1 MFTGIIEELGT
12 VKKVVQQ
19 GKAMKLTILASKIL
33 SDVQLGDSISV
44 NGVCLTV
51 TEFAR
56 NGFSADVMPETF
68 KSTSLSAI
76 KERSKVNLERAMR
89 ANGRFGG
96 HFVTGHVDGTGQIL
110 KKSASENAIYI
121 QISVPPA
128 LSHLLIMKGSI
139 AVDGISLT
147 VFGNEDNTV
156 TVSVIPHTASE
167 TVLGFKT
174 VGDIV
179 NLEFD
184 MLAKYLY
191 TFVNRQQQETT
202 QPKGGISEG
211 FLRDNGFL

>member
-19 GKAMKLTILASKIL
+19 GKAMKLTIQASKVL

-51 TEFAR
+51 TEFAK
-56 NGFSADVMPETF
+56 NEFSADVMPETF

-76 KERSKVNLERAMR
+76 KERTKVNLERAMS

-110 KKSASENAIYI
+110 KKTSSENAIYI
-121 QISVPPA
+121 QISVPAA
-128 LSHLLIMKGSI
+128 LSHLLIMKGSV

-156 TVSVIPHTASE
+156 TVSIIPHTASE

-191 TFVNRQQQETT
+191 SFMNRQQQENTP
-202 QPKGGISEG
+202 PKEGISEG
-211 FLRDNGFL
+211 FLKENGFL

>member
-19 GKAMKLTILASKIL
+19 GKAMKLTIQASKVL

-51 TEFAR
+51 TEFAK
-56 NGFSADVMPETF
+56 NEFSADVMPETF

-76 KERSKVNLERAMR
+76 KERTKVNLERAMS

-110 KKSASENAIYI
+110 KKTSSENAIYI
-121 QISVPPA
+121 QISVPTV

-156 TVSVIPHTASE
+156 TVSIIPHTASE

-174 VGDIV
+174 AGDIV

-191 TFVNRQQQETT
+191 SFMNRRQETT
-202 QPKGGISEG
+202 PPKEGISEG
-211 FLRDNGFL
+211 FLKENGFL

>member
-191 TFVNRQQQETT
+191 TFVNRRRQETT
-202 QPKGGISEG
+202 RPKGGISEG

>member
-19 GKAMKLTILASKIL
+19 GKAMKLTIQASKVL

-51 TEFAR
+51 TEYAR
-56 NGFSADVMPETF
+56 NEFSADVMPETF

-76 KERSKVNLERAMR
+76 KERTKVNLERAMS

-96 HFVTGHVDGTGQIL
+96 HFVTGHVDGTGQII
-110 KKSASENAIYI
+110 KKTASENAIYI
-121 QISVPPA
+121 QISVPSA

-147 VFGNEDNTV
+147 VFGNGDNTV
-156 TVSVIPHTASE
+156 TVSIIPHTASE
-167 TVLGFKT
+167 TVLGFKAA
-174 VGDIV
+174 GDIV

-191 TFVNRQQQETT
+191 SFMNRQQESTS
-202 QPKGGISEG
+202 PKEAISER
-211 FLRDNGFL
+211 FLKENGFL

>member
-19 GKAMKLTILASKIL
+19 GKAMKLTIQASNVL

-51 TEFAR
+51 TEFAK
-56 NGFSADVMPETF
+56 NEFSADVMPETF

-76 KERSKVNLERAMR
+76 KERTKVNLERAMS

-110 KKSASENAIYI
+110 KKTSSENAIYI
-121 QISVPPA
+121 QISVPA
-128 LSHLLIMKGSI
+128 VLSHLLIMKGSI

-156 TVSVIPHTASE
+156 TVSIIPHTASE

-191 TFVNRQQQETT
+191 SFMNRRQETT
-202 QPKGGISEG
+202 PPKEGISEG
-211 FLRDNGFL
+211 FLKENGFL

>member
-19 GKAMKLTILASKIL
+19 GKTMKLTIQASTVL
-33 SDVQLGDSISV
+33 TDVQLGDSISV

-51 TEFAR
+51 TEFAK
-56 NGFSADVMPETF
+56 NEFSADVMPETF

-76 KERSKVNLERAMR
+76 KERTKVNLERAMS

-96 HFVTGHVDGTGQIL
+96 HFVTGHIDGTGQIL
-110 KKSASENAIYI
+110 KKTASENAIYI

-156 TVSVIPHTASE
+156 TVSIIPHTASE
-167 TVLGFKT
+167 TVLGFKAA
-174 VGDIV
+174 GDIV

-191 TFVNRQQQETT
+191 SFMNRQQETSS
-202 QPKGGISEG
+202 PKEGVSER
-211 FLRDNGFL
+211 FLKENGFL

>member
-19 GKAMKLTILASKIL
+19 GKAMKLTIQASEVL

-51 TEFAR
+51 TDFAK
-56 NGFSADVMPETF
+56 NEFSADVMPETF

-76 KERSKVNLERAMR
+76 KERTKVNLERAMS

-96 HFVTGHVDGTGQIL
+96 HFVTGHVDGTGQII
-110 KKSASENAIYI
+110 KKAASENAIYI

-156 TVSVIPHTASE
+156 TVSIIPHTASE

-179 NLEFD
+179 NFEFD

-191 TFVNRQQQETT
+191 SFMNRRQETT
-202 QPKGGISEG
+202 PPNEGISEG
-211 FLRDNGFL
+211 FLKENGFL

>member
-19 GKAMKLTILASKIL
+19 GKAMKLTILASKVL

-51 TEFAR
+51 TEYAKSE
-56 NGFSADVMPETF
+56 FSADVMPETF
-68 KSTSLSAI
+68 NSTSLSAI
-76 KERSKVNLERAMR
+76 KERTKVNLERAMS

-110 KKSASENAIYI
+110 KKTSSENAIYI
-121 QISVPPA
+121 QISVPAA
-128 LSHLLIMKGSI
+128 LSHLLIMKGSV

-147 VFGNEDNTV
+147 VFGNEDNSV
-156 TVSVIPHTASE
+156 TVSIIPHTASE

-191 TFVNRQQQETT
+191 SFMNRHRETT
-202 QPKGGISEG
+202 PPKEGISEG
-211 FLRDNGFL
+211 FLKENGFL

>member
-19 GKAMKLTILASKIL
+19 GKAMKLTIQASEIL

-51 TEFAR
+51 TEFA
-56 NGFSADVMPETF
+56 NNEFLADVMPETF

-76 KERSKVNLERAMR
+76 KERTKVNLERAMS
-89 ANGRFGG
+89 ANGRYGG

-110 KKSASENAIYI
+110 KKTSSENAIYV
-121 QISVPPA
+121 QISVPAA

-156 TVSVIPHTASE
+156 TVSIIPHTASE

-191 TFVNRQQQETT
+191 SFMNRQHQKTT
-202 QPKGGISEG
+202 PPKEGISEG
-211 FLRDNGFL
+211 FLKENGFL

>member
-19 GKAMKLTILASKIL
+19 GKAMKLAIHASKIL
-33 SDVQLGDSISV
+33 TDLQLGDSIAV

-51 TEFAR
+51 TEFTKD
-56 NGFSADVMPETF
+56 GFSADVMPETF

-76 KERSKVNLERAMR
+76 KERTKVNLERAMS

-96 HFVTGHVDGTGQIL
+96 HFVTGHVDGTGKIM

-121 QISVPPA
+121 QISIPPE
-128 LSHLLIMKGSI
+128 LSHLLVMKGSI

-147 VFGNEDNTV
+147 VFGNEENTV
-156 TVSVIPHTASE
+156 TVSIIPHTASE
-167 TVLGFKT
+167 TVLGFKS
-174 VGDIV
+174 VGDVV

-191 TFVNRQQQETT
+191 SFMNKQQE
-202 QPKGGISEG
+202 QPAPKKGISEQ
-211 FLRDNGFL
+211 FLQENGFL

>member
-19 GKAMKLTILASKIL
+19 GKAMKLTIQASEIL

-51 TEFAR
+51 TEFAK
-56 NGFSADVMPETF
+56 NEFSADVMPETF

-76 KERSKVNLERAMR
+76 KERTKVNLERAMS

-110 KKSASENAIYI
+110 KKTSSENAVYI

-147 VFGNEDNTV
+147 VFGNEENTV
-156 TVSVIPHTASE
+156 TVSIIPHTASE

-191 TFVNRQQQETT
+191 SFMNRHQETVS
-202 QPKGGISEG
+202 PKEGISEG
-211 FLRDNGFL
+211 FLKENGFL

>member
-12 VKKVVQQ
+12 VKKVVQR
-19 GKAMKLTILASKIL
+19 GKAMELAIHASKIL
-33 SDVQLGDSISV
+33 TDLQLGDSIAV

-51 TEFAR
+51 TEFTKD
-56 NGFSADVMPETF
+56 GFSADVMPETF

-76 KERSKVNLERAMR
+76 KERTKVNLERAMS

-96 HFVTGHVDGTGQIL
+96 HFVTGHVDGTGKIM

-121 QISVPPA
+121 QISVPPE
-128 LSHLLIMKGSI
+128 LSHLLVMKGSI

-147 VFGNEDNTV
+147 VFGNEENTV
-156 TVSVIPHTASE
+156 TVSIIPHTASE
-167 TVLGFKT
+167 TVLGFKS
-174 VGDIV
+174 VGDAV

-191 TFVNRQQQETT
+191 SFMNKQQE
-202 QPKGGISEG
+202 QAAPKKGISEQ
-211 FLRDNGFL
+211 FLQENGFL

>member
-19 GKAMKLTILASKIL
+19 GKAMKLTIRASEIL

-51 TEFAR
+51 TEFAK
-56 NGFSADVMPETF
+56 NEFSADVMPETF

-76 KERSKVNLERAMR
+76 KERTKVNLERAMS

-110 KKSASENAIYI
+110 KKSASENAVYI

-156 TVSVIPHTASE
+156 TVSIIPHTASE

-191 TFVNRQQQETT
+191 SFMNSQKQETT
-202 QPKGGISEG
+202 PHKEGISEG
-211 FLRDNGFL
+211 FLKENGFL

>member
-19 GKAMKLTILASKIL
+19 GKAMKLTIGASKIL
-33 SDVQLGDSISV
+33 SDIQLGDSISV

-51 TEFAR
+51 TEFMKDE
-56 NGFSADVMPETF
+56 FSADIMPETF

-76 KERSKVNLERAMR
+76 KERSKVNLERAMS

-110 KKSASENAIYI
+110 KKTASDNAIYI
-121 QISVPPA
+121 QISVPAA

-147 VFGNEDNTV
+147 VFGNEGNTV
-156 TVSVIPHTASE
+156 TVSIIPHTASE
-167 TVLGFKT
+167 TVLGFKAA
-174 VGDIV
+174 GDIV

-191 TFVNRQQQETT
+191 SFMNKQHENAAPQ
-202 QPKGGISEG
+202 KGISEQ
-211 FLRDNGFL
+211 FLQENGFL